1 MGPEPGPSHGPTE
14 ALARGSGAALLA
26 ANCRREASPRP
37 QVPQRKPERAARG
50 LRRLRMKRS
59 RASGCA
65 ATPGGEQGRSRA
77 ANSSAS
83 RSPRQPLAQ
92 SWAVERNVAR
102 RWRQHRVEPTV
113 GVASAPPRAPWRRT
127 KAQPWS
133 PVHLSAPVERQSD
146 HHCPSLERAAAEP
159 IRSPVGELV
168 AIQRVRRRVAR
179 GPRAV
184 ARAPGPQHRAAPRTR
199 RGAAARKARLK
210 DVTAPA
216 LRPALDE
223 PLALPPVLLRAWTPG
238 GLLQARPWEPL

>member
-1 MGPEPGPSHGPTE
+1 RRALPVRRQAMGPEPGPSHGPTE

-26 ANCRREASPRP
+26 VDCRREASPRP

-50 LRRLRMKRS
+50 LRRLR
-59 RASGCA
+59 G
-65 ATPGGEQGRSRA
+65 P
-77 ANSSAS
+77 
-83 RSPRQPLAQ
+83 PPLAQ

-102 RWRQHRVEPTV
+102 RW
-113 GVASAPPRAPWRRT
+113 
-127 KAQPWS
+127 
-133 PVHLSAPVERQSD
+133 
-146 HHCPSLERAAAEP
+146 
-159 IRSPVGELV
+159 
-168 AIQRVRRRVAR
+168 RRRVAR

>member
-1 MGPEPGPSHGPTE
+1 MGPEPGPSHGSTE

-26 ANCRREASPRP
+26 VDCRREASPRP

-50 LRRLRMKRS
+50 LRRLR
-59 RASGCA
+59 G
-65 ATPGGEQGRSRA
+65 P
-77 ANSSAS
+77 
-83 RSPRQPLAQ
+83 PPLAQ

-133 PVHLSAPVERQSD
+133 PVHLGAPVERQSD